1 MGRSAHSGVP
11 DDTARALRILF
22 ISALDAYFLK
32 ESNMPLFLQ
41 TARHSTESCPMH
53 NEKAKK
59 AYTDFTNKMGKLA
72 KKHGIKVVGAWASM
86 PEHLTVVVYDVPNGE
101 AMLKFSM
108 EPIVMEWLS
117 YHTTE
122 NRPVKTVEEVMK
134 LLK

>member
-1 MGRSAHSGVP
+1 
-11 DDTARALRILF
+11 
-22 ISALDAYFLK
+22 
-32 ESNMPLFLQ
+32 MPLFLQ
-41 TARHSTESCPMH
+41 TATHSTESCPMH

-59 AYTDFTNKMGKLA
+59 VFSDFMNKMGKLT

-86 PEHLTVVVYDVPNGE
+86 PEHLTVVVYDVPNAG

-122 NRPVKTVEEVMK
+122 NRPVKAVEEVMK